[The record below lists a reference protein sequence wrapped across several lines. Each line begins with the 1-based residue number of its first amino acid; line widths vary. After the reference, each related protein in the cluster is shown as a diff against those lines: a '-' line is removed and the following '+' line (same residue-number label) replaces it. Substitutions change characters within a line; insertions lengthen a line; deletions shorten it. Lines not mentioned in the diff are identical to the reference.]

1 MSKALLKKVH
11 YTSIGMFAYL
21 TILTQAM
28 LVTREIESSLLTIA
42 HLLEEIW

>member
-28 LVTREIESSLLTIA
+28 LVTREIESLPLAIA
-42 HLLEEIW
+42 QSLEEI